1 MMSDF
6 SELIF
11 APGADEASLRVSEG
25 CVFLDVPMPLHSG
38 PQTERIF
45 RGAIGRSDGA
55 SQLVER
61 DSFLAGAAVAPK
73 EMSPREAA
81 SFLYNELFRVLG
93 ERHLCR
99 VWNYVPRINERTL
112 GEENYREFNAGRLD
126 AFRKH
131 YGAEFR
137 PRLPAASALGTQ
149 SGAMAL
155 AFLASSE
162 KPVHFENPEQIPACD
177 YPKDYGHQPP
187 AFARGTMMKL
197 DGDSRWFLAGTAS
210 IKGHLT
216 LGQTCA
222 EQLGL
227 TLDNIRLMKRT
238 MSVPSGATTEWKVFV
253 RNARDIDECRAIF
266 GKAYPDDLERTM
278 FLQADICRSCLL
290 VEIEAVFSS
299 AE

>member
-6 SELIF
+6 SELVF
-11 APGADEASLRVSEG
+11 APAAEEASLRVSDG
-25 CVFLDVPMPLHSG
+25 SVFLDVPMPLLSG
-38 PQTERIF
+38 PQTERIL
-45 RGAIGRSDGA
+45 RGAIGRTDGA
-55 SQLVER
+55 FQLVER

-73 EMSPREAA
+73 EMSPRESA
-81 SFLYNELFRVLG
+81 SFIYDELFRVLG

-99 VWNYVPRINERTL
+99 VWNYVPRINETVK

-126 AFRKH
+126 AFRKC

-137 PRLPAASALGTQ
+137 PKLPAASALGTQ
-149 SGAMAL
+149 SGVMAL
-155 AFLASSE
+155 AFFASSE
-162 KPVHFENPEQIPACD
+162 KPVHFENPEQVPACD

-187 AFARGTMMKL
+187 AFARGTRMEF
-197 DGDSRWFLAGTAS
+197 DGGSRWFLAGTAS

-216 LGQTCA
+216 LGQTCE
-222 EQLGL
+222 EQLSL

-238 MSVPSGATTEWKVFV
+238 MSVPDGASTQWKVFV

-266 GKAYPDDLERTM
+266 ARAYPDDVERTM

-290 VEIEAVFSS
+290 VEIEAVFS
-299 AE
+299 A